1 MGVNGSV
8 KSFNIMSQNKHF
20 QVCTLDI
27 YRFFSVAKAGWINS
41 LETFS
46 ILNFWSTFRFC
57 ISKKTKNSTIGAS
70 SVFSVHLHSLRHRV
84 TSVFSCVISSDSV
97 LSRFR

>member
-1 MGVNGSV
+1 MGVNRSV

-41 LETFS
+41 LET
-46 ILNFWSTFRFC
+46 
-57 ISKKTKNSTIGAS
+57 
-70 SVFSVHLHSLRHRV
+70 
-84 TSVFSCVISSDSV
+84 
-97 LSRFR
+97 

>member
-8 KSFNIMSQNKHF
+8 KSSNIMSQNKHF

-46 ILNFWSTFRFC
+46 ILNFWSTFCSC

-70 SVFSVHLHSLRHRV
+70 SVFSVHLHSLRHKQSHV
-84 TSVFSCVISSDSV
+84 CVFLCDQ
-97 LSRFR
+97 L

>member
-1 MGVNGSV
+1 MCLTASVEKGFVCVYVFEKCAMGVNGSV
-8 KSFNIMSQNKHF
+8 KSYNIMSQNKHF

-46 ILNFWSTFRFC
+46 ILNFWSTFCSC
-57 ISKKTKNSTIGAS
+57 ISKKTKKTQHNWCVLG
-70 SVFSVHLHSLRHRV
+70 VFSAF
-84 TSVFSCVISSDSV
+84 T
-97 LSRFR
+97 